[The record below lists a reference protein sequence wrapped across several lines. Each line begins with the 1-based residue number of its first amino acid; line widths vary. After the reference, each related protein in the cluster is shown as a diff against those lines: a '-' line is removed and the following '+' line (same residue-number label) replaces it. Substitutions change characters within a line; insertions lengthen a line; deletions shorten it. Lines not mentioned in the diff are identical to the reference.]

1 MVFSWFNTSKVDAF
15 VDAEVADLVK
25 RVPPAKLESGGAGAG
40 AKKAEEQ
47 LAKSHDLLL
56 RRAQAFVQRE
66 KPNLFQKARIANR
79 MKWALLEAK
88 YPKTFVDGLAYAL
101 ASVVAAANSQRE
113 V

>member
-25 RVPPAKLESGGAGAG
+25 RIPPAKLEGAGAG
-40 AKKAEEQ
+40 AKKAQDQ

-56 RRAQAFVQRE
+56 RHAKDFVQRD
-66 KPNLFQKARIANR
+66 KPNLYQKARIANR

-88 YPKTFVDGLAYAL
+88 YPKSFVDGLAYAL
-101 ASVVAAANSQRE
+101 ASVVAAANADRE

>member
-25 RVPPAKLESGGAGAG
+25 RIPPAKLESGGAG

-66 KPNLFQKARIANR
+66 RPNLYQKARIANR

-88 YPKTFVDGLAYAL
+88 YPKAFVDGLAYAL

-113 V
+113 I

>member
-25 RVPPAKLESGGAGAG
+25 RVPPSRLEGDGAG
-40 AKKAEEQ
+40 AKKAQEQ

-56 RRAQAFVQRE
+56 RHAKDFVARD

-88 YPKTFVDGLAYAL
+88 YPKPFVDEFAYAL
-101 ASVVAAANSQRE
+101 AAVVAAATSQRE

>member
-25 RVPPAKLESGGAGAG
+25 RVPPAKLEGGGAGAR
-40 AKKAEEQ
+40 KAEEQ

-56 RRAQAFVQRE
+56 RRARDFVRRE
-66 KPNLFQKARIANR
+66 KPNLYQKARIANR
-79 MKWALLEAK
+79 LKWSLMEAK
-88 YPKTFVDGLAYAL
+88 YPKGFVDGLAYAL
-101 ASVVAAANSQRE
+101 ASVVAAANSDRE